1 MKSNSDREARDLFLA
16 RGAEALSD
24 EQLLGLVLLRA
35 GEESQPLAERLIASA
50 GSLSALARMPFHE
63 LRQLEGLGV
72 ERAVRLQAAVELGQR
87 LLISEGE
94 QTTIIHDRN
103 DVVTLFAPL
112 IGRLGHEEMWVLYL
126 ASSNRIIE
134 RRRISIGG
142 STGLTTDCKLIIRRA
157 LDLVANSIIVVH
169 NHPSGVAEPSEADKE
184 FTQRLQSAAA
194 LFDIVLLDHI
204 ILSSGESYSFRSSQ
218 LL

>member
-72 ERAVRLQAAVELGQR
+72 ERTVRLQAAVELGQR
-87 LLISEGE
+87 LLIS
-94 QTTIIHDRN
+94 R
-103 DVVTLFAPL
+103 
-112 IGRLGHEEMWVLYL
+112 
-126 ASSNRIIE
+126 
-134 RRRISIGG
+134 
-142 STGLTTDCKLIIRRA
+142 
-157 LDLVANSIIVVH
+157 
-169 NHPSGVAEPSEADKE
+169 
-184 FTQRLQSAAA
+184 
-194 LFDIVLLDHI
+194 
-204 ILSSGESYSFRSSQ
+204 
-218 LL
+218 